1 MSTITERRG
10 GRPRDPAVDDA
21 ILTATIELLGEVGYT
36 ATSMEEVRR
45 RAGVGKDT
53 LYRRWPAKEALVRDA
68 IARLAARE
76 ITVPH
81 TDDPA
86 ADLRAYLTEI
96 VRILTVGDFG
106 RIIAGLVGE
115 AARSSQLA
123 VTFHAFWAE
132 RRNAART
139 VVRRWLEVT
148 RPADLDA
155 ADLFVDLLAGAL
167 YYRYLLSGAP
177 LTSKAVDD
185 LVALLEG
192 APPA

>member
-1 MSTITERRG
+1 MTERRG

-81 TDDPA
+81 TADPA

-115 AARSSQLA
+115 AARSPQLA

-139 VVRRWLEVT
+139 VVRRWLEAT
-148 RPADLDA
+148 RPGDLDA

-167 YYRYLLSGAP
+167 YYRHLLSGAP
-177 LTSKAVDD
+177 LTGKVVDD
-185 LVALLEG
+185 LVGLLEG
-192 APPA
+192 SPPA